1 MGKGIS
7 AALLVWV
14 LLVGS
19 SSQSSEIDPA
29 GAEQGATVS
38 YSHGAVIEEW
48 IDEVYRNCI
57 RSVTIGGREIEMAI
71 PFGQN
76 GERFEEQFIYRGG
89 KGEPLQ
95 IWNRIERLIE
105 SADFSRYRETIESPG
120 PKLIIFDLEKRTWFA
135 IRDSESVKKLW
146 ALPYPGTKKT
156 VFHYIRASEFSLR
169 DLYNY
174 LYCIGSVGL
183 DCSGLVYN
191 IQKAIALN
199 LGSDLDWVLAGKLNR
214 DPSEIPGLIGL
225 PLYYSRP
232 DLWERIDDRILNLR
246 PGDIFLFMGR
256 EGRFRHSAVIQSID
270 WVKGEICYIQ
280 CTDWALQ
287 HQRGVHKS
295 YIYFNPDT
303 PFIRISDQTV
313 EWTQRIEPTFP
324 GEPELAWW
332 KTDGDRFRSYRDFGG
347 SLIVRSLYIKN
358 LIEKANPDF
367 YNPAD
372 VLSGSLEERLQ

>member
-19 SSQSSEIDPA
+19 SSQISDLDPA
-29 GAEQGATVS
+29 GAERGASVP
-38 YSHGAVIEEW
+38 YSRGLVIEEW
-48 IDEVYRNCI
+48 IDEVYRNCF
-57 RSVTIGGREIEMAI
+57 RSVSIGGREIEMTI

-76 GERFEEQFIYRGG
+76 GERFDEQVIYRGG
-89 KGEPLQ
+89 KGDPLQ
-95 IWNRIERLIE
+95 IWNRIDHIIE
-105 SADFSRYRETIESPG
+105 SPDFSHYHETIVSPG

-135 IRDSESVKKLW
+135 IRDKDSFNKLS
-146 ALPYPGTKKT
+146 LQPYPGTKKT
-156 VFHYIRASEFSLR
+156 VFHFKWTSGFSLS

-191 IQKAIALN
+191 IQKAIALK
-199 LGSDLDWVLAGKLNR
+199 LGSDLDLILAAKLNR
-214 DPSEIPGLIGL
+214 DPSEISGLIGL

-232 DLWERIDDRILNLR
+232 DLWEQVDNRILNLR
-246 PGDIFLFMGR
+246 PGDIFFFMGR
-256 EGRFRHSAVIQSID
+256 EGWFRHSAVIQSID
-270 WVKGEICYIQ
+270 WKKGEICYIQ

-295 YIYFNPDT
+295 YIYFNTDT
-303 PFIRISDQTV
+303 PFIRISDESV

-358 LIEKANPDF
+358 LIEEVFPQF
-367 YNPAD
+367 YNPVD
-372 VLSGSLEERLQ
+372 VLSGSQEDRLH